1 MQRNGNGTGGLSGY
15 KFPEG
20 GWYNDR
26 DLPDGDTRHAESHLL
41 MEFEMLEYIALGL
54 LIVMSTFIIFLII
67 YVHDIPYEIAKKR
80 DHPHQDAI
88 HIAGWVSLFLLH
100 TIWPLLWIWAYLY
113 KPGEKFL
120 QMEVTGAGSEE
131 QNKRIEQLEE
141 QVLALSTTLEGLM
154 APVSADMVEEN

>member
-1 MQRNGNGTGGLSGY
+1 
-15 KFPEG
+15 
-20 GWYNDR
+20 
-26 DLPDGDTRHAESHLL
+26 
-41 MEFEMLEYIALGL
+41 MLEYIALGL
-54 LIVMSTFIIFLII
+54 LLVMSTFVVYLVI
-67 YVHDIPYEIAKKR
+67 YIHDIPYEIAKKR

-131 QNKRIEQLEE
+131 QQKRIEQLEK
-141 QVLALSTTLEGLM
+141 QVLAISTALNEFVT
-154 APVSADMVEEN
+154 SASEDLAGENENG

>member
-1 MQRNGNGTGGLSGY
+1 
-15 KFPEG
+15 
-20 GWYNDR
+20 
-26 DLPDGDTRHAESHLL
+26 
-41 MEFEMLEYIALGL
+41 MLEYAALAL
-54 LIVMSTFIIFLII
+54 LITMVTFMI
-67 YVHDIPYEIAKKR
+67 YLVIYIHDIPYEIAVKR

-131 QNKRIEQLEE
+131 QGKRIDQLEG
-141 QVLALSTTLEGLM
+141 QLGSLSTAINEMKATLSQVQAG
-154 APVSADMVEEN
+154 ENQNG

>member
-1 MQRNGNGTGGLSGY
+1 
-15 KFPEG
+15 
-20 GWYNDR
+20 
-26 DLPDGDTRHAESHLL
+26 
-41 MEFEMLEYIALGL
+41 MLEYAALIL
-54 LIVMSTFIIFLII
+54 LIVMVTFIIYLVI
-67 YVHDIPYEIAKKR
+67 YIHDIPYEIAKKR

-131 QNKRIEQLEE
+131 QKKRIDQLEA
-141 QVLALSTTLEGLM
+141 QLAEISKKMNDLLTSTSGSMT
-154 APVSADMVEEN
+154 EENQNG

>member
-1 MQRNGNGTGGLSGY
+1 
-15 KFPEG
+15 
-20 GWYNDR
+20 
-26 DLPDGDTRHAESHLL
+26 
-41 MEFEMLEYIALGL
+41 MLEYAALAL
-54 LIVMSTFIIFLII
+54 LIVMVTFIIYLII
-67 YVHDIPYEIAKKR
+67 YIHDIPYEIAKKR

-131 QNKRIEQLEE
+131 QGKRIEQLEV
-141 QVLALSTTLEGLM
+141 QVIALSKALSELM
-154 APVSADMVEEN
+154 ATLASGQTTENQNG

>member
-1 MQRNGNGTGGLSGY
+1 
-15 KFPEG
+15 
-20 GWYNDR
+20 
-26 DLPDGDTRHAESHLL
+26 
-41 MEFEMLEYIALGL
+41 MLEYAALAL
-54 LIVMSTFIIFLII
+54 LIVMVTFIIYLVI

-88 HIAGWVSLFLLH
+88 HVAGWVSLFLLH

-131 QNKRIEQLEE
+131 QGKRLEQLEG
-141 QVLALSTTLEGLM
+141 QVNALSTALGELKAALTQEQIT
-154 APVSADMVEEN
+154 ENQNG

>member
-1 MQRNGNGTGGLSGY
+1 
-15 KFPEG
+15 
-20 GWYNDR
+20 
-26 DLPDGDTRHAESHLL
+26 
-41 MEFEMLEYIALGL
+41 MLEYAALAL
-54 LIVMSTFIIFLII
+54 LIIMVTFIIYLII
-67 YVHDIPYEIAKKR
+67 YIHDIPYEIAKKR

-131 QNKRIEQLEE
+131 QGKRIDQLEK
-141 QVLALSTTLEGLM
+141 QVRGISETLGKFLASTSGD
-154 APVSADMVEEN
+154 VVEENQNG

>member
-1 MQRNGNGTGGLSGY
+1 
-15 KFPEG
+15 
-20 GWYNDR
+20 
-26 DLPDGDTRHAESHLL
+26 
-41 MEFEMLEYIALGL
+41 MLEYAALAL
-54 LIVMSTFIIFLII
+54 LITMVTFMI
-67 YVHDIPYEIAKKR
+67 YLVIYIHDIPYEIAVKR

-131 QNKRIEQLEE
+131 QGKRIDQLEVQLSSLSATLKE
-141 QVLALSTTLEGLM
+141 MKATISQVQIG
-154 APVSADMVEEN
+154 ENQNG

>member
-1 MQRNGNGTGGLSGY
+1 
-15 KFPEG
+15 
-20 GWYNDR
+20 
-26 DLPDGDTRHAESHLL
+26 
-41 MEFEMLEYIALGL
+41 MLEYLALGIL
-54 LIVMSTFIIFLII
+54 LIMTTFIIFLVI
-67 YVHDIPYEIAKKR
+67 YVHDITYEIAKKR

-141 QVLALSTTLEGLM
+141 QVRSLSTALSQLL
-154 APVSADMVEEN
+154 PSASENRVEENQNG

>member
-1 MQRNGNGTGGLSGY
+1 
-15 KFPEG
+15 
-20 GWYNDR
+20 
-26 DLPDGDTRHAESHLL
+26 
-41 MEFEMLEYIALGL
+41 MLEYVALAL
-54 LIVMSTFIIFLII
+54 LIVMVTFIIYLII
-67 YVHDIPYEIAKKR
+67 YIHDIPYEIAKKR

-131 QNKRIEQLEE
+131 QGKRIEQLEG
-141 QVLALSTTLEGLM
+141 QVNALSTTLGELM
-154 APVSADMVEEN
+154 ATLAPEQTRENQNG

>member
-1 MQRNGNGTGGLSGY
+1 
-15 KFPEG
+15 
-20 GWYNDR
+20 
-26 DLPDGDTRHAESHLL
+26 
-41 MEFEMLEYIALGL
+41 MLEYIALGL
-54 LIVMSTFIIFLII
+54 LLVMSTFVVYLVI
-67 YVHDIPYEIAKKR
+67 YIHDIPYEIAKKR

-131 QNKRIEQLEE
+131 QQKRIEQLEK
-141 QVLALSTTLEGLM
+141 QVLAISTALNEFVATASEDLAG
-154 APVSADMVEEN
+154 ENQNG

>member
-1 MQRNGNGTGGLSGY
+1 
-15 KFPEG
+15 
-20 GWYNDR
+20 
-26 DLPDGDTRHAESHLL
+26 
-41 MEFEMLEYIALGL
+41 MLEYIALGL
-54 LIVMSTFIIFLII
+54 LLVMCTFVIYLII

-120 QMEVTGAGSEE
+120 QMEVTGAGSME
-131 QNKRIEQLEE
+131 QNERIEQLEE
-141 QVLALSTTLEGLM
+141 QVMALSEALKGLGASASETMLEE
-154 APVSADMVEEN
+154 SSND

>member
-1 MQRNGNGTGGLSGY
+1 
-15 KFPEG
+15 
-20 GWYNDR
+20 
-26 DLPDGDTRHAESHLL
+26 
-41 MEFEMLEYIALGL
+41 MLEYIALGL
-54 LIVMSTFIIFLII
+54 LIVMSTFIIYMVI
-67 YVHDIPYEIAKKR
+67 YIHDIPYEIAKKR

-131 QNKRIEQLEE
+131 QKERIDQLEK
-141 QVLALSTTLEGLM
+141 QVIAISAALNEFVTS
-154 APVSADMVEEN
+154 VSEENVGENQNG

>member
-1 MQRNGNGTGGLSGY
+1 MV
-15 KFPEG
+15 
-20 GWYNDR
+20 
-26 DLPDGDTRHAESHLL
+26 
-41 MEFEMLEYIALGL
+41 I
-54 LIVMSTFIIFLII
+54 FIIYLVI
-67 YVHDIPYEIAKKR
+67 YIHDIPYEIAVKR

-131 QNKRIEQLEE
+131 QARRIDQLEAQLGSFSATLSE
-141 QVLALSTTLEGLM
+141 MKTSLAQMQVG
-154 APVSADMVEEN
+154 ENQNG

>member
-1 MQRNGNGTGGLSGY
+1 
-15 KFPEG
+15 
-20 GWYNDR
+20 
-26 DLPDGDTRHAESHLL
+26 
-41 MEFEMLEYIALGL
+41 MLEYLALGL
-54 LIVMSTFIIFLII
+54 LLVMTTFIIYLVI
-67 YVHDIPYEIAKKR
+67 YIHDIPYEIAKKR

-131 QNKRIEQLEE
+131 QKKRIDQLEE
-141 QVLALSTTLEGLM
+141 QVRGISTALNEYLAS
-154 APVSADMVEEN
+154 VSEDVAKENQNG

>member
-1 MQRNGNGTGGLSGY
+1 
-15 KFPEG
+15 
-20 GWYNDR
+20 
-26 DLPDGDTRHAESHLL
+26 
-41 MEFEMLEYIALGL
+41 MLEYAALAL
-54 LIVMSTFIIFLII
+54 LITMVIFIIYLVI
-67 YVHDIPYEIAKKR
+67 YIHDIPYEIAVKR

-131 QNKRIEQLEE
+131 QGKRIDQLEV
-141 QVLALSTTLEGLM
+141 QLGSVSAALSEIKASL
-154 APVSADMVEEN
+154 AQAQNRENQNG